1 MLIGAGASGLLA
13 GYVAL
18 VYVSE
23 EPAPLEA
30 AVPSQTIV
38 VAARDLPAGTI
49 VRREDVETVGW
60 PGSVVPEGFATQA
73 G

>member
-1 MLIGAGASGLLA
+1 M
-13 GYVAL
+13 
-18 VYVSE
+18 
-23 EPAPLEA
+23 
-30 AVPSQTIV
+30 PSQTIV